1 MTGSVEA
8 GPAGPDATAPRRIGA
23 WGAAFIAFN
32 GAVGAGIFGLPGK
45 LDQAVGAF
53 APWLLLLAGGAVM
66 LVALCLADLAAR
78 YDRSGGPQLYVT
90 EAFGPFAGFQAGWL
104 IYASRIAATA
114 ANATVLAAYAAA
126 LWPALPQGPVA
137 AAAIV
142 IVTAINLLHLNRV
155 AAGLGLLAIAK
166 LLPLAILVIAGIGF
180 ASPDVT
186 LPDFGAVESVALV
199 ALYAFV
205 GFEAAAI
212 PAGETR
218 DPRRAIPRALLGTVA
233 LITVTYVLVQLAYSA
248 AAIGGSDRPL
258 ADLAA
263 LRLGPWGA
271 TLIAT
276 TAIVSVFA
284 NITSAVAATP
294 RLTAALAD
302 EGRLPPWFGK
312 RSAVTAAPI
321 ASILAY
327 GALALILAATGS
339 FIFLAVVSSLARLF
353 VYAAS
358 AAAVT
363 AFDRRNGRL
372 RPIMGIAI
380 PLIVLIL
387 CGWAA
392 AQSSATEWATL
403 AAFVAA
409 GTLLYLAASHRR

>member
-1 MTGSVEA
+1 M
-8 GPAGPDATAPRRIGA
+8 GP

-45 LDQAVGAF
+45 LDQAVGSF

-78 YDRSGGPQLYVT
+78 FDRSGGPQLYVT

-126 LWPALPQGPVA
+126 LWPALPKAPIA
-137 AAAIV
+137 AAAI
-142 IVTAINLLHLNRV
+142 ILVTAINLLQLNRV
-155 AAGLGLLAIAK
+155 VAGLGLLAVAK
-166 LLPLAILVIAGIGF
+166 LLPLAILVVAGIGF
-180 ASPDVT
+180 ASPEIA
-186 LPDFGAVESVALV
+186 LPDFGAVESVALA

-218 DPRRAIPRALLGTVA
+218 DPRRAIPRALVGTVA
-233 LITVTYVLVQLAYSA
+233 LITVTYVLVQLAYHA

-271 TLIAT
+271 TLIAI

-302 EGRLPPWFGK
+302 EGRLPAWFGR
-312 RSAVTAAPI
+312 RSPITAAPV
-321 ASILAY
+321 ASILVY
-327 GALALILAATGS
+327 GALALVLAATGS
-339 FIFLAVVSSLARLF
+339 FLFLAVVSSLARLF

-363 AFDRRNGRL
+363 AFDRRDGRL
-372 RPIMGIAI
+372 RPIMGIFI
-380 PLIVLIL
+380 PLIVLML

-392 AQSSATEWATL
+392 AQSSGIEWATF
-403 AAFVAA
+403 AAFVGA
-409 GTLLYLAASHRR
+409 GTMLYFIASRRS

>member
-1 MTGSVEA
+1 MIEH
-8 GPAGPDATAPRRIGA
+8 DAPPRRIGA

-45 LDQAVGAF
+45 LDEAVGAF

-78 YDRSGGPQLYVT
+78 FDRSGGPQLYVT

-126 LWPALPQGPVA
+126 LWPAIPEAPIA

-142 IVTAINLLHLNRV
+142 IVTAINLLHLHRV
-155 AAGLGLLAIAK
+155 AAGLGMFAIIKLVPILA
-166 LLPLAILVIAGIGF
+166 LVVVGIGF
-180 ASPDVT
+180 ASPDAT
-186 LPDFGAVESVALV
+186 LPDFGAVESVALA

-205 GFEAAAI
+205 GFEAASI

-218 DPRRAIPRALLGTVA
+218 NPRRAIPLALVATVA
-233 LITVTYVLVQLAYSA
+233 LITLTYVLVQLAYHA

-271 TLIAT
+271 TLIAV

-302 EGRLPPWFGK
+302 ERRLPAWFGR
-312 RSAVTAAPI
+312 RSAATAAPV
-321 ASILAY
+321 ASILVY
-327 GALALILAATGS
+327 GGLSLMLAATGT

-363 AFDRRNGRL
+363 AFDRRDGRI
-372 RPIMGIAI
+372 RPLMGIVV
-380 PLIVLIL
+380 PLTVLAL

-392 AQSSATEWATL
+392 AQSSGREWATL
-403 AAFVAA
+403 AAFVAT
-409 GTLLYLAASHRR
+409 GSLLYFIASRRP

>member
-1 MTGSVEA
+1 MTEDGA
-8 GPAGPDATAPRRIGA
+8 APRRIGA

-45 LDQAVGAF
+45 LDEAVGGF

-66 LVALCLADLAAR
+66 LVALCLADLASR
-78 YDRSGGPQLYVT
+78 FDRSGGPQLYVT

-104 IYASRIAATA
+104 IYSSRIAATA

-126 LWPALPQGPVA
+126 LWPALPEALIA
-137 AAAIV
+137 AGAIV
-142 IVTAINLLHLNRV
+142 IVTLINLLHLHRV
-155 AAGLGLLAIAK
+155 AAGLGMLALVK
-166 LLPLAILVIAGIGF
+166 LVPILVLVVVGIGY
-180 ASPDVT
+180 ASPDAT
-186 LPDFGAVESVALV
+186 LPDFGAVESVALA

-205 GFEAAAI
+205 GFEAASI

-218 DPRRAIPRALLGTVA
+218 NPRRAIPLALLGTVA
-233 LITVTYVLVQLAYSA
+233 LITLTYVLVQLAYHG

-258 ADLAA
+258 AELAA

-271 TLIAT
+271 TLIAV

-284 NITSAVAATP
+284 NIASAVAATP

-302 EGRLPPWFGK
+302 ERRLPAWFGK
-312 RSAVTAAPI
+312 RSAATAAPV
-321 ASILAY
+321 ASILVY
-327 GALALILAATGS
+327 GALALTLAVSGT

-363 AFDRRNGRL
+363 AFDRRDERI
-372 RPIMGIAI
+372 RPIRGIVV
-380 PLIVLIL
+380 PLIVLAL

-392 AQSSATEWATL
+392 AQSSGKEWATL
-403 AAFVAA
+403 GAFVAA
-409 GTLLYLAASHRR
+409 GTLFYFIASRRP

>member
-1 MTGSVEA
+1 MSGQDV
-8 GPAGPDATAPRRIGA
+8 APRRIGA

-45 LDQAVGAF
+45 LDEAVGGF
-53 APWLLLLAGGAVM
+53 APWLLLLAGGAVL

-78 YDRSGGPQLYVT
+78 FDRSGGPQLYVT

-104 IYASRIAATA
+104 IYSSRIAATA
-114 ANATVLAAYAAA
+114 ANATVLAAYAVA
-126 LWPALPQGPVA
+126 LSPGLNAGLVA

-142 IVTAINLLHLNRV
+142 IVTGINLAHLHRV
-155 AAGLGLLAIAK
+155 AAGLGLLATLK
-166 LLPLAILVIAGIGF
+166 LLPILALVAGGIGF
-180 ASPDVT
+180 AQPDIS
-186 LPDFGAVESVALV
+186 LPDFGAVEGVALA

-218 DPRRAIPRALLGTVA
+218 DPRRAIPLALLGTVA
-233 LITVTYVLVQLAYSA
+233 LITLAYVLVQLAYHA
-248 AAIGGSDRPL
+248 ADLGGSDRPL

-271 TLIAT
+271 TMIAV

-302 EGRLPPWFGK
+302 EGRLPAWFAR
-312 RSAVTAAPI
+312 RSASTGAPV
-321 ASILAY
+321 ASILVY
-327 GALALILAATGS
+327 GALALVFAASGT

-353 VYAAS
+353 VYAAC

-363 AFDRRNGRL
+363 AFDRRDRRRRAVRGL
-372 RPIMGIAI
+372 AI
-380 PLIVLIL
+380 PLVVLAL
-387 CGWAA
+387 CSWAA
-392 AQSSATEWATL
+392 AQSSASEWATL
-403 AAFVAA
+403 AAFVGAGSLFYVFAA
-409 GTLLYLAASHRR
+409 RSRS

>member
-1 MTGSVEA
+1 MIETPESKEGA
-8 GPAGPDATAPRRIGA
+8 APRRIGV

-45 LDQAVGAF
+45 LDEAVGSF

-78 YDRSGGPQLYVT
+78 FDKSGGPQLYVT

-104 IYASRIAATA
+104 IYSSRIAATA
-114 ANATVLAAYAAA
+114 ANATVLAAYASA
-126 LWPALPQGPVA
+126 LWPGLNAGLTA

-142 IVTAINLLHLNRV
+142 IVTAINLLQLHRV
-155 AAGLGLLAIAK
+155 AAGLGLFALLK
-166 LLPLAILVIAGIGF
+166 LVPILMLVVAGIGYS
-180 ASPDVT
+180 SPDVT
-186 LPDFGAVESVALV
+186 LPDFGAVEGVALA

-205 GFEAAAI
+205 GFEAASI

-218 DPRRAIPRALLGTVA
+218 NPRRAIPLALLGTVA
-233 LITVTYVLVQLAYSA
+233 LITLTYVLVQLAYHA
-248 AAIGGSDRPL
+248 AGIGGSERPL

-271 TLIAT
+271 TLIAV

-302 EGRLPPWFGK
+302 EGRLPAWFGK
-312 RSAVTAAPI
+312 RSATTAAPI
-321 ASILAY
+321 ASILVY
-327 GALALILAATGS
+327 GALALVLAASGT
-339 FIFLAVVSSLARLF
+339 FLFLAVVSSLARLF

-363 AFDRRNGRL
+363 AFDRRDRRL
-372 RPIMGIAI
+372 RPLMGVAV
-380 PLIVLIL
+380 PFVVLML

-392 AQSSATEWATL
+392 AQSSGKEWATL
-403 AAFVAA
+403 AAFVAT
-409 GTLLYLAASHRR
+409 GSMLYFIASRRP

>member
-1 MTGSVEA
+1 MSQAADE
-8 GPAGPDATAPRRIGA
+8 PRRIGA

-45 LDQAVGAF
+45 LDTAVGGF

-78 YDRSGGPQLYVT
+78 FDQSGGPQLYVT
-90 EAFGPFAGFQAGWL
+90 KAFGPFAGFQAGWL
-104 IYASRIAATA
+104 IYSSRIAATA
-114 ANATVLAAYAAA
+114 ANATVLAAYAKA
-126 LWPALPQGPVA
+126 LWPTLDSPLVA
-137 AAAIV
+137 AAAIA
-142 IVTAINLLHLNRV
+142 IVTAINLLHFHRV
-155 AAGLGLLAIAK
+155 ATGLGLLALLK
-166 LLPLAILVIAGIGF
+166 LVPILALIVAGIGF
-180 ASPDVT
+180 ADPVMT
-186 LPDFGAVESVALV
+186 LPAFGAVESVALA

-205 GFEAAAI
+205 GFEAASI
-212 PAGETR
+212 PAGETSN
-218 DPRRAIPRALLGTVA
+218 PRRAIPRALLGTVA
-233 LITVTYVLVQLAYSA
+233 LITLTYVLVQLVYHA

-263 LRLGPWGA
+263 LRLGPWEA
-271 TLIAT
+271 TLIAI

-302 EGRLPPWFGK
+302 EGRLPLWFGK

-363 AFDRRNGRL
+363 AFDRRDGRL

-380 PLIVLIL
+380 PLVVLIL

-403 AAFVAA
+403 AAFVIA
-409 GTLLYLAASHRR
+409 GTLLYLAASRRR

>member
-1 MTGSVEA
+1 VIERH
-8 GPAGPDATAPRRIGA
+8 TAPRRIGA

-45 LDQAVGAF
+45 LDEAVGGF

-66 LVALCLADLAAR
+66 LVALCLADLAGR
-78 YDRSGGPQLYVT
+78 FDRSGGPQLYVT

-104 IYASRIAATA
+104 IYSSRIAATA

-126 LWPALPQGPVA
+126 LWPALPQAPVA
-137 AAAIV
+137 ASAIV
-142 IVTAINLLHLNRV
+142 IVTALNLLHLHRV
-155 AAGLGLLAIAK
+155 VAGLGMLAIVK
-166 LLPLAILVIAGIGF
+166 LVPILALVAAGIGF
-180 ASPDVT
+180 ASPDAT
-186 LPDFGAVESVALV
+186 LPDFGAVESVALA

-205 GFEAAAI
+205 GFEAASI
-212 PAGETR
+212 PAGEIR
-218 DPRRAIPRALLGTVA
+218 NARRAIPLALLGTVA
-233 LITVTYVLVQLAYSA
+233 LITLTYVLVQLAYHA

-271 TLIAT
+271 TLIAA

-302 EGRLPPWFGK
+302 ERRLPAWFAT
-312 RSAVTAAPI
+312 RSAATAAPI
-321 ASILAY
+321 ASILVY
-327 GALALILAATGS
+327 GGLSLILAVSGT

-363 AFDRRNGRL
+363 AFDRRDGRI
-372 RPIMGIAI
+372 RPLMGVAVPIA
-380 PLIVLIL
+380 VLLL

-392 AQSSATEWATL
+392 AQSSGKEWGTL
-403 AAFVAA
+403 AAFVIA
-409 GTLLYLAASHRR
+409 GSLLYLIASKRP